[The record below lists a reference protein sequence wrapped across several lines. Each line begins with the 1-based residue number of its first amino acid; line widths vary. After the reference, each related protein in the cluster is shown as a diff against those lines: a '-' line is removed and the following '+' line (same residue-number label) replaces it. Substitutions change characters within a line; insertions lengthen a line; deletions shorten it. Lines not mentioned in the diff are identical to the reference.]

1 MTRDQSH
8 DETCDSGGVAPWLEL
23 NHDLL
28 YLVLMRLGVVDFVA
42 FSGVCKSWRSFALS
56 NWNMFMAS
64 KPPLSMSTSTNV
76 NEREERYLYLEDFDG
91 RKFKTILPR
100 LVGRDFVG
108 LSCGYLA
115 FYGYATHDF
124 WLVNPITRHQLH
136 FPDVHFEVY
145 TYDELAIK
153 LILVFS
159 PSIPGWVLA
168 VENGLDRKIWT
179 SIAGKGAWNLV
190 SSPFQII
197 DFHAFK
203 GKYYDFKAPV
213 NKQQSSKV
221 SDIISENKEDVSAEE
236 VDEEVDDAYQEGV
249 DEGELPPLDNSDP
262 LPEVANEGTQVRRS
276 ERVRAPSTRYP
287 TSNYILLTS
296 EGEPE
301 SFQEAQ
307 SHIDK
312 ANWQKA
318 MEEEMNSL

>member
-1 MTRDQSH
+1 M
-8 DETCDSGGVAPWLEL
+8 EA
-23 NHDLL
+23 N
-28 YLVLMRLGVVDFVA
+28 
-42 FSGVCKSWRSFALS
+42 
-56 NWNMFMAS
+56 
-64 KPPLSMSTSTNV
+64 
-76 NEREERYLYLEDFDG
+76 
-91 RKFKTILPR
+91 TIP
-100 LVGRDFVG
+100 
-108 LSCGYLA
+108 
-115 FYGYATHDF
+115 
-124 WLVNPITRHQLH
+124 
-136 FPDVHFEVY
+136 
-145 TYDELAIK
+145 
-153 LILVFS
+153 
-159 PSIPGWVLA
+159 
-168 VENGLDRKIWT
+168 
-179 SIAGKGAWNLV
+179 
-190 SSPFQII
+190 
-197 DFHAFK
+197 
-203 GKYYDFKAPV
+203 APV

-318 MEEEMNSL
+318 MEEEMNSLQKNQTYELKSFPTPTHATVRAVSTDYSKMAVMNSIRIDAAKMTSINDIASRILDEKLNTSSIWILFTMIFTRCSCLRSHQSTRSDTRLYPSGTLNLQFYKKGVIFDFACDCISAKMKDILEPKTHEEGAKDATKWQECC